1 MKKST
6 RRHKNNDGV
15 LWLYGDSTLRRF
27 YQDTTNAS
35 QLCNTIFGK
44 CDRVVN
50 KIYNTRPGKTQRDG
64 KDLNLT
70 RIESELEAALRA
82 PTLMNDVNSAILVN
96 YGLHFVMDTPFS
108 TFIDVMETVAR
119 TLQKW
124 RHLMRGTIMWRST
137 NAMNKWKYGWPDES
151 KKHDKEQR
159 FLTEPVSTRDLYF
172 FLIERSLPFCCVVT
186 Q

>member
-27 YQDTTNAS
+27 YQDTANAS

-70 RIESELEAALRA
+70 RIESELEAALRE

>member
-6 RRHKNNDGV
+6 QRHKNNDGV

-27 YQDTTNAS
+27 YQDTANAS

-44 CDRVVN
+44 CDCVVN

-70 RIESELEAALRA
+70 RIESELEAALRE